1 MRRAHIIIGL
11 IAVFFAALYWR
22 RKDVIHMVGVVDDL
36 PAVIAERDGVT
47 VDVESLARIGMS
59 EESSTI
65 GRTAVMWA
73 AKNMAAKRG
82 VSITF
87 LATSAKH
94 IVDGEH
100 IVEEYDGHYTRDLA
114 GKFCSTYQ
122 EPDGDTLNLAQ
133 SVLDG
138 SIPDPTSGATH
149 WLSFP
154 AWGSRTQEAF
164 EAEGLT
170 EISIPGITRTR
181 FWG

>member
-1 MRRAHIIIGL
+1 M
-11 IAVFFAALYWR
+11 FA
-22 RKDVIHMVGVVDDL
+22 VVDDL
-36 PAVIAERDGVT
+36 PAAIAQRDNVT
-47 VDVESLARIGMS
+47 VDVETLARIGMS

-65 GRTAVMWA
+65 GRIAVMWA
-73 AKNMAAKRG
+73 ARNMAAKRG
-82 VSITF
+82 VSVTF

-94 IVDGEH
+94 VVDGVH
-100 IVEEYDGHYTRDLA
+100 ITEDYDGHYTRLLA

-122 EPDGDTLNLAQ
+122 DPDADTLSLAQ

-149 WLSFP
+149 WLSCP
-154 AWGSRTQEAF
+154 AWGGRTQSAF

-170 EISIPGITRTR
+170 EITVPGVGKTR